1 MNPSSVRYPLPDEQL
16 PRVFLDAFALSQCKL
31 QAQQT
36 IDGVLLNRD
45 SWFYKFDDVLADYK
59 PMYNKHGIRGGARRV
74 TGSRFVQFLGRGEL
88 QMTLDDM
95 IYGLRCESTSDQR
108 AIYAQLYQQ
117 VCLDGALLEQFEGTT
132 RQDQFHSI
140 SLKWVA
146 LRSPIKSIVK
156 FRDFITFEFTCS
168 MRDLDNNV
176 VLVEYKKSPSLR
188 PDQIQD
194 HKLDI
199 TRGNTYVLNTYH
211 MDPRTGVLVHHS
223 FGYHDVAGSLPFQVA
238 LSVTPVMFERV
249 LNHYGLSDMKAMRYT
264 GVKLDMLAPTRPGA
278 FPKCRICQ
286 KKFNLTRLKK
296 RCRACGNAVCR
307 DCNTKVLLLEEGVQ
321 VGSRLGYKRKKFC
334 LRCVLFARETTM
346 TRQLYPESALRIT
359 NRTYSTADSLFSRGA
374 SRDITNQR
382 DSHESSSSVE
392 DRAMLEQALDLDDLG
407 SNRSSDISQS
417 VFAALQADM
426 DKEQHPEEEPEKP
439 RAASPTVGST
449 ASTVSSMGPSSDIG
463 LNNSYVS
470 ENPAPAAAMPVYSDP
485 DMLLTM
491 AKMVADQA
499 AMLRTIHEQRKMLL
513 SMSSMSVSSSVRS
526 AESDYQSV
534 SDSPQF
540 VELLDEDDDEELP
553 PQYSEFSDYKVL

>member
-16 PRVFLDAFALSQCKL
+16 PRVFLDSFTLSQCKL

-45 SWFYKFDDVLADYK
+45 SWFYKFDDVLAEYK

-74 TGSRFVQFLGRGEL
+74 TGSRFIQFLGRGEL
-88 QMTLDDM
+88 QLTLDDL

-108 AIYAQLYQQ
+108 AIYAQLYQH
-117 VCLDGALLEQFEGTT
+117 VCLDGALLEQFEGAT
-132 RQDQFHSI
+132 RQDQFHSV

-168 MRDLDNNV
+168 LRDLDNNV

-223 FGYHDVAGSLPFQVA
+223 FGYHDAAGNLPIQAA
-238 LSVTPVMFERV
+238 LSVTPVMFDRV
-249 LNHYGLSDMKAMRYT
+249 LNHYGLSDMKAMRYA
-264 GVKLDMLAPTRPGA
+264 GVVLDKLAPARPGA

-286 KKFNLTRLKK
+286 KKFKLTRLKK

-307 DCNTKVLLLEEGVQ
+307 DCNTKILLLEEGVQ

-346 TRQLYPESALRIT
+346 TRQLYPESSVRIT
-359 NRTYSTADSLFSRGA
+359 NRTYSTADSLFARDA
-374 SRDITNQR
+374 SSDITNQS
-382 DSHESSSSVE
+382 DSHESSSSME
-392 DRAMLEQALDLDDLG
+392 DRVMLEQALDLDDLG

-426 DKEQHPEEEPEKP
+426 DKQQPEEIEKP
-439 RAASPTVGST
+439 REPSPTVGST
-449 ASTVSSMGPSSDIG
+449 ASTVSSMGPSSDLG
-463 LNNSYVS
+463 LNTSYIS
-470 ENPAPAAAMPVYSDP
+470 ESTTPASAMPVYSDP

-513 SMSSMSVSSSVRS
+513 GMSSMSVSSSVRS
-526 AESDYQSV
+526 AETESQSV
-534 SDSPQF
+534 SESPQF
-540 VELLDEDDDEELP
+540 VELLDEDDEDLP
-553 PQYSEFSDYKVL
+553 PEYSEFSAYKVL